1 MASNVQI
8 IAELL
13 NVSENEAHDFCWAVQ
28 QIAGNSCDYRIIKE
42 ALLRHPDKRTSLTV
56 FAEALKIEQVAQR
69 AAALCAA
76 AQQKRK
82 ESGQRR
88 VAQKKAQRQ
97 QEAQRLLELQH
108 LEAQQIAAQRA
119 ARQEAQEAAQRWLA
133 EAPIRAE
140 KRAERIRR
148 EQEAA
153 QRWLAEAPIRAEAQR
168 VAMRRAAAQHEIE
181 QALIEAQQ
189 KLSIEERLFNAKH
202 GIV

>member
-69 AAALCAA
+69 AAAQRAA

-88 VAQKKAQRQ
+88 VAQKKAQQ
-97 QEAQRLLELQH
+97 GTQRLLELQH

-168 VAMRRAAAQHEIE
+168 VAMRKAAAQHEIE

>member
-69 AAALCAA
+69 AAAQRAA

-97 QEAQRLLELQH
+97 QEAQRFKVDPFVKT
-108 LEAQQIAAQRA
+108 R
-119 ARQEAQEAAQRWLA
+119 
-133 EAPIRAE
+133 
-140 KRAERIRR
+140 
-148 EQEAA
+148 
-153 QRWLAEAPIRAEAQR
+153 
-168 VAMRRAAAQHEIE
+168 
-181 QALIEAQQ
+181 
-189 KLSIEERLFNAKH
+189 KH
-202 GIV
+202 

>member
-1 MASNVQI
+1 MTNPLLTHRPILFIMASNVQI

-28 QIAGNSCDYRIIKE
+28 QIAGKSCDYRIIKE

-56 FAEALKIEQVAQR
+56 FAEAVKLEQVAQR
-69 AAALCAA
+69 AAE
-76 AQQKRK
+76 QKRK

-88 VAQKKAQRQ
+88 VAQKKAQQDARH
-97 QEAQRLLELQH
+97 LLELQH
-108 LEAQQIAAQRA
+108 LAAQQ
-119 ARQEAQEAAQRWLA
+119 AQEAAQRWLA
-133 EAPIRAE
+133 EAPIRAVE
-140 KRAERIRR
+140 RAERLRR

-168 VAMRRAAAQHEIE
+168 VAMRKAAAQHEIE

>member
-13 NVSENEAHDFCWAVQ
+13 NVSKNEAHDFCWDVQ
-28 QIAGNSCDYRIIKE
+28 QIAGAACCYHTIKE

-69 AAALCAA
+69 AAA
-76 AQQKRK
+76 QQERK
-82 ESGQRR
+82 ESEQRW
-88 VAQKKAQRQ
+88 
-97 QEAQRLLELQH
+97 L
-108 LEAQQIAAQRA
+108 AQQIAAQREA
-119 ARQEAQEAAQRWLA
+119 QAKAQAEAQEAAQRWLA

-168 VAMRRAAAQHEIE
+168 VAMRKAAAQHEIE

>member
-69 AAALCAA
+69 AAA
-76 AQQKRK
+76 QQERK
-82 ESGQRR
+82 ESEQRW
-88 VAQKKAQRQ
+88 
-97 QEAQRLLELQH
+97 L
-108 LEAQQIAAQRA
+108 AQQIAAQRA

-168 VAMRRAAAQHEIE
+168 VAMRKAAAQHEIE